1 MFERYSKNVL
11 AEYLRSFI
19 FGVED
24 SLASTVGLLSGIAIA
39 GVVRETILLTGVI
52 LILVEAF
59 SMAMGDFLSEYS
71 SESYIRQ
78 AEVPS
83 RRSFKAALIMFF
95 SYLLAGLIPLFP
107 YLILISESAVWLS
120 IGLSLLALF
129 FLGVI
134 GAKISNTNTF
144 KSGLRMF
151 LIGGAA
157 IFVGVIVGSFLN
169 NRGFIF

>member
-1 MFERYSKNVL
+1 MFKRYSKNVL
-11 AEYLRSFI
+11 AEYLRAFV
-19 FGVED
+19 FGIED

-39 GVVRETILLTGVI
+39 GVARETILLTGAV

-71 SESYIRQ
+71 VETYIRQ

-83 RRSFKAALIMFF
+83 RRSFMAALIMFF
-95 SYLLAGLIPLFP
+95 SYLLAGFIPLFS
-107 YLILISESAVWLS
+107 YFILAPESAVWLS
-120 IGLSLLALF
+120 IVLSLLALF
-129 FLGVI
+129 SLGII
-134 GAKISNTNTF
+134 GAKISNINAL

-157 IFVGVIVGSFLN
+157 LFIGVIVGAFL
-169 NRGFIF
+169 GSG

>member
-1 MFERYSKNVL
+1 MFARYSKNVL
-11 AEYLRSFI
+11 AEYLRAFI

-39 GVVRETILLTGVI
+39 GIARETIILSGII

-71 SESYIRQ
+71 SESYMRQ
-78 AEVPS
+78 AEVS
-83 RRSFKAALIMFF
+83 SHRSFIAAFIMFF

-107 YLILISESAVWLS
+107 YFILASKSAVGFS
-120 IGLSLLALF
+120 IGLSLLSLF
-129 FLGVI
+129 CLGIV
-134 GAKISNTNTF
+134 GAKISNINML

-151 LIGGAA
+151 LVGGAA
-157 IFVGVIVGSFLN
+157 IFVGVIVGAFLSN
-169 NRGFIF
+169 K